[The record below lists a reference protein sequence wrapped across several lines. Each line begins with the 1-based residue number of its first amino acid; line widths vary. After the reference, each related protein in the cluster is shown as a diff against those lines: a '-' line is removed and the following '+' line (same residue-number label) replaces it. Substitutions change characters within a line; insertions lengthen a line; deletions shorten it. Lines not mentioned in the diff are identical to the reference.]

1 LFDDGDELCV
11 QLNETSKGKYWE
23 EVSSSEVK
31 KERIRFDRLVR
42 KLNPD
47 ALDKLQRDLDAINH
61 PRKRFVAQGNKEE
74 ILPSHQLISSLTT
87 GNKTT
92 TVSSRKNTTKKKKHN
107 NDNNNITN
115 HHSSSTTTTNHV
127 HMEEDL
133 LPVVPSPDPSS
144 LSSVLSSCPPVESS
158 AESLRCG
165 DSRGSVIIT
174 NSGPVVAP
182 TDKKRKGGVNIR

>member
-1 LFDDGDELCV
+1 
-11 QLNETSKGKYWE
+11 
-23 EVSSSEVK
+23 VK

-61 PRKRFVAQGNKEE
+61 PRKKRFVAQGNKEGTP
-74 ILPSHQLISSLTT
+74 PSHQLISSLTT
-87 GNKTT
+87 GNKMT

-115 HHSSSTTTTNHV
+115 HHSSSTTTTHLV
-127 HMEEDL
+127 HMEEEL

-144 LSSVLSSCPPVESS
+144 LSSVLSSCPAVESS
-158 AESLRCG
+158 AESLRYG
-165 DSRGSVIIT
+165 ASRGSVIIT